1 MPNLDRRAIIWA
13 LSLAMTSLMSCGL
26 PPLDTGDQ
34 EEAATSS
41 AQDRTPCF
49 VTRVFDGD
57 TLACDL
63 NNNRRI
69 ESPGEHVRL
78 LGIDAPETSH
88 SAKLKHRLKPGQA
101 PYDEPYAQEATR
113 MLQSLALRH
122 TVYLAWD
129 VERVDRY
136 GRSLAVIYPGAGSQ
150 ASLNEALLKA
160 GVVKTLFFPPNLAYA
175 KRFRAAQKEARRARV
190 GLWQSAR

>member
-1 MPNLDRRAIIWA
+1 
-13 LSLAMTSLMSCGL
+13 
-26 PPLDTGDQ
+26 
-34 EEAATSS
+34 
-41 AQDRTPCF
+41 
-49 VTRVFDGD
+49 
-57 TLACDL
+57 
-63 NNNRRI
+63 
-69 ESPGEHVRL
+69 
-78 LGIDAPETSH
+78 
-88 SAKLKHRLKPGQA
+88 
-101 PYDEPYAQEATR
+101 